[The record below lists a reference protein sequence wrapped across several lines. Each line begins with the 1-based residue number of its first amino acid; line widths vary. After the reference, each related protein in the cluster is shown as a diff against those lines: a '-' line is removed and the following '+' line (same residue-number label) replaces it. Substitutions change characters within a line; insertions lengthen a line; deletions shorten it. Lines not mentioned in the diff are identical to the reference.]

1 MTGSTNP
8 DVTSEAPEHCYV
20 VTITYYRNVTKMN
33 ASWHFNSNLTGTKL
47 FNYITDTVV
56 PNIFETAGYT
66 KYEFP
71 SWSFVN
77 LIDFGVNT

>member
-20 VTITYYRNVTKMN
+20 VTITYNLNGNKMN
-33 ASWHFNSNLTGTKL
+33 ASWQFNSNLTGTKL
-47 FNYITDTVV
+47 FDYTKETVV
-56 PNIFETAGYT
+56 PAIFKAAGLT